1 MDDFTTSTLHESRNE
16 WCSRLLTILTP
27 LILEGF
33 SSIFEDSLQICK
45 DNDEEEKYLMTFQ
58 NFITRIPKWNNQII
72 ESEKKRIVEQSRCA
86 YLEELIA
93 CVHIIQVKLLT
104 AMRVGQKQKK
114 LDIDIPKIDEF
125 IHKCYIQCG
134 RQIYKNVYLFENN
147 IVPLQRQKHKR
158 ELETIIQECILNTIR
173 ESIPIDSILK
183 AYMDESVEEDIKE
196 EIKEEIIPNEP
207 IQKKIDEIGEVTQTI
222 EENKEIEKLTI

>member
-1 MDDFTTSTLHESRNE
+1 
-16 WCSRLLTILTP
+16 
-27 LILEGF
+27 
-33 SSIFEDSLQICK
+33 
-45 DNDEEEKYLMTFQ
+45 MTFQ

-125 IHKCYIQCG
+125 IHKCYIRCG

-158 ELETIIQECILNTIR
+158 ELETIVQECILTTIR

-207 IQKKIDEIGEVTQTI
+207 IQKKIDEMGEVKQTMD
-222 EENKEIEKLTI
+222 ENKEIEKPVVVTTPTIESIPKIQFNKTDFVKDSNNIEQEIVAPKDIEYLETM